1 MTHGAAREFAV
12 AQIFS
17 PAADT
22 WLRLFLLTAVSL
34 SAGSIV
40 FAIGYARS
48 DWLTGAN
55 IHPRAQPVPFS
66 HQHHAGQLGIDC
78 RYCHT
83 SVADSPRAGLPSTH
97 ICMTCHSQIWTQ
109 AGLLAPV
116 RASLAHK
123 RSINWNRVAVLP
135 DYVYFRHDV
144 HIAKG
149 VGCVECHG
157 RVDRMPLTYRAVPLT
172 MEFCLDCHR
181 DPGPRLR
188 PQSQVTSMDW
198 KPEQDRETLA
208 QQLIA
213 HYGIRTGRLTHC
225 SVCHR

>member
-1 MTHGAAREFAV
+1 
-12 AQIFS
+12 
-17 PAADT
+17 
-22 WLRLFLLTAVSL
+22 
-34 SAGSIV
+34 
-40 FAIGYARS
+40 
-48 DWLTGAN
+48 
-55 IHPRAQPVPFS
+55 
-66 HQHHAGQLGIDC
+66 
-78 RYCHT
+78 
-83 SVADSPRAGLPSTH
+83 
-97 ICMTCHSQIWTQ
+97 
-109 AGLLAPV
+109 
-116 RASLAHK
+116 
-123 RSINWNRVAVLP
+123 VLP

-188 PQSQVTSMDW
+188 PQSQVTSMSW
-198 KPEQDRETLA
+198 KPEQDREALA